1 MKRFFYFAIIILGIS
16 ALIGTG
22 TSCKKKEMFDRDVYD
37 TLITIQSPVD
47 SVDPNHTWT
56 LSTSKYLIIT
66 ANAGTGTRQVQILSD
81 NPLTSNAAQIINQLD
96 MAEGDRVGLSVSYP
110 INLTTLYA
118 AAIDS
123 TGAYT
128 VVQFNPSNRD
138 VDFSNPLSKAQQVS
152 SKPGPQYYAFCYEQ
166 EYPEPGD
173 YDYNDVVM
181 HIALERANPREMYVH
196 VRLAAVGAN
205 IQLAGCLRLPEIEYS
220 DIDTVYTVGDQS
232 FNKNISDQYMMVQK
246 SRDLLLKGRSGEP
259 ILNLFA
265 DAHWATGDILNA
277 DFGMFQR
284 KMYNVTK
291 QSSSDAQLMV
301 PREVTFV
308 LRFKTDTRANAMTL
322 DNIDPFVMR
331 LYNGAGMEIHSY
343 NYRTVNA
350 LYEYAY
356 IDVEHLPW
364 ALVVPI
370 GSFCHP
376 LHGMNMGFRRKDK
389 TTGASILFG
398 AYDWA
403 DHAFGEWAMNKNKST
418 DWYSYPNKANVFIW

>member
-47 SVDPNHTWT
+47 SVDPSHTWE

-81 NPLTSNAAQIINQLD
+81 NPLTSNDAQIINQLD

-110 INLTTLYA
+110 NNLTTLYA

-138 VDFSNPLSKAQQVS
+138 VDFSNPISKAQQVS
-152 SKPGPQYYAFCYEQ
+152 LKPAPQYYAFCYEQ

-196 VRLAAVGAN
+196 VRLAAVGAD
-205 IQLAGCLRLPEIEYS
+205 IQLAGCLRLPEIDYD
-220 DIDTVYTVGDQS
+220 DIDTVYTVGDKS
-232 FNKNISDQYMMVQK
+232 FNKDISDQYMMVQK
-246 SRDLLLKGRSGEP
+246 SRDLLLKGRNGEP

-277 DFGMFQR
+277 DFGIFQR
-284 KMYNVTK
+284 KKYNVTK
-291 QSSSDAQLMV
+291 SSGKDEQLMV

-389 TTGASILFG
+389 TTGVSILFG

-403 DHAFGEWAMNKNKST
+403 DHAFGEWAMDKNKST
-418 DWYSYPNKANVFIW
+418 DWYFYPNKANVFIW

>member
-1 MKRFFYFAIIILGIS
+1 MKRFFYFAIIILGLS

-22 TSCKKKEMFDRDVYD
+22 TSCKKDMFDKAMYD
-37 TLITIQSPVD
+37 TLIKIQSPVD
-47 SVDPNHTWT
+47 SVDPSHTWE

-110 INLTTLYA
+110 SRLTTLYA

-128 VVQFNPSNRD
+128 VVQFNPSSND

-166 EYPEPGD
+166 EFPEPGD
-173 YDYNDVVM
+173 FDYNDVVM
-181 HIALERANPREMYVH
+181 HVALERANPREMYFH
-196 VRLAAVGAN
+196 VRLAAVGGN
-205 IQLAGCLRLPEIEYS
+205 KQLAGCLRLPEIDYN
-220 DIDTVYTVGDQS
+220 DIDTVYTVDDKS
-232 FNKNISDQYMMVQK
+232 FNKEITDQYMVVLRE
-246 SRDLLLKGRSGEP
+246 RDLLLKGLKGEP
-259 ILNLFA
+259 VLNLFA

-284 KMYNVTK
+284 KLYNVTK
-291 QSSSDAQLMV
+291 QSASDAQLMV

-308 LRFKTDTRANAMTL
+308 IRFKTDIRANGITL
-322 DNIDPFVMR
+322 SNIDPFIIEQ
-331 LYNGAGMEIHSY
+331 YNGISMEVHTY
-343 NYRTVNA
+343 QYRTVKA
-350 LYEYAY
+350 LNDYSY
-356 IDVEHLPW
+356 IDVGHLPW
-364 ALVVPI
+364 ALVVPS
-370 GSFCHP
+370 GAFCHP
-376 LHGMNMGFRRKDK
+376 LEGVNMGFRRKDK

-398 AYDWA
+398 AYDISG
-403 DHAFGEWAMNKNKST
+403 HSFGEWATNRNLAK
-418 DWYSYPNKANVFIW
+418 DWYENPNESNVFVW

>member
-22 TSCKKKEMFDRDVYD
+22 TSCKKKEMFDHDVYD
-37 TLITIQSPVD
+37 TLIKIQSPVD

-56 LSTSKYLIIT
+56 LTTQKTINVT
-66 ANAGTGTRQVQILSD
+66 ANAGVQTQRIQILTDDPLASD
-81 NPLTSNAAQIINQLD
+81 AASVISQLD
-96 MAEGDRVGLSVSYP
+96 MVEGGAAEISISYP
-110 INLTTLYA
+110 SSLKALYA
-118 AAIDS
+118 AAVDS
-123 TGAYT
+123 AGAYT
-128 VVQFNPSNRD
+128 VTQFNPSNQN
-138 VDFSNPLSKAQQVS
+138 VDFSKPMYKQRQLSYQPV
-152 SKPGPQYYAFCYEQ
+152 PQYYAFCYEQ
-166 EYPEPGD
+166 EYPQPGD

-181 HIALERANPREMYVH
+181 HIALERANPREMYIH
-196 VRLAAVGAN
+196 VRLAAVGAD
-205 IQLAGCLRLPEIEYS
+205 IQLAGCLRLPEIDYN
-220 DIDTVYTVGDQS
+220 DIDTVYTVGDKS
-232 FNKNISDQYMMVQK
+232 FNKEITDQYMMVQK
-246 SRDLLLKGRSGEP
+246 SHDLLLKGRSGEP

-277 DFGMFQR
+277 DFGIFQR
-284 KMYNVTK
+284 KKYNVTK
-291 QSSSDAQLMV
+291 SSGKDDQLMV

-331 LYNGAGMEIHSY
+331 QYNGAGMEVHTY

-364 ALVVPI
+364 ALAVPI

-376 LHGMNMGFRRKDK
+376 LHGVNMGFRMRDA
-389 TTGASILFG
+389 TGLGIMFG
-398 AYDWA
+398 AYDWTG
-403 DHAFGEWAMNKNKST
+403 HAFGEWAMDKNRST
-418 DWYSYPNKANVFIW
+418 DWYFYPNKANVFIW

>member
-1 MKRFFYFAIIILGIS
+1 MKRFFYFAIIILGLS
-16 ALIGTG
+16 TLIGTG
-22 TSCKKKEMFDRDVYD
+22 TSCKKEMFDRAMYD

-47 SVDPNHTWT
+47 SVDPSHTWE

-81 NPLTSNAAQIINQLD
+81 NPLTSNDAQIINQLD

-110 INLTTLYA
+110 NNLTTLYA

-152 SKPGPQYYAFCYEQ
+152 SKLGPQYYAFCYEQ
-166 EYPEPGD
+166 EFPEPGD

-181 HIALERANPREMYVH
+181 HIALERANPREMYVR
-196 VRLAAVGAN
+196 VRLAAVGGN
-205 IQLAGCLRLPEIEYS
+205 IQLAGCVRLPEIDYN
-220 DIDTVYTVGDQS
+220 DIDTVYTVGDKS
-232 FNKNISDQYMMVQK
+232 FNKEITDQYMMVQK
-246 SRDLLLKGRSGEP
+246 SRDLLLKGRNGEP

-291 QSSSDAQLMV
+291 QSSSDAQQMV

-308 LRFKTDTRANAMTL
+308 LRFKTDIRANSMTL
-322 DNIDPFVMR
+322 DNIDPFIMR
-331 LYNGAGMEIHSY
+331 QYNGANMEIHTFP
-343 NYRTVNA
+343 YRSVMA
-350 LYEYAY
+350 LNE
-356 IDVEHLPW
+356 
-364 ALVVPI
+364 
-370 GSFCHP
+370 
-376 LHGMNMGFRRKDK
+376 
-389 TTGASILFG
+389 
-398 AYDWA
+398 
-403 DHAFGEWAMNKNKST
+403 
-418 DWYSYPNKANVFIW
+418 

>member
-1 MKRFFYFAIIILGIS
+1 MKRFFYFAIIILGLS
-16 ALIGTG
+16 TLIGTG
-22 TSCKKKEMFDRDVYD
+22 TSCKKEMFDPAMYD

-47 SVDPNHTWT
+47 SVDPSHTWE

-81 NPLTSNAAQIINQLD
+81 NPLTSNDAQIINQLD

-110 INLTTLYA
+110 SHLTTLYA

-138 VDFSNPLSKAQQVS
+138 VDFSNPISKAQQVS

-166 EYPEPGD
+166 EFPEPGD

-181 HIALERANPREMYVH
+181 HIALERANPREMYVR
-196 VRLAAVGAN
+196 VRLAAVGGN
-205 IQLAGCLRLPEIEYS
+205 IQLAGCVRLPEIEYS
-220 DIDTVYTVGDQS
+220 DIDTVYTVGDKS
-232 FNKNISDQYMMVQK
+232 FNKEITDQYMMVQK
-246 SRDLLLKGRSGEP
+246 SRDLLLKGRNGEP

-291 QSSSDAQLMV
+291 QSSSDAQQMV

-308 LRFKTDTRANAMTL
+308 LRFKTDIRANSMTL
-322 DNIDPFVMR
+322 DNIDPFIMR
-331 LYNGAGMEIHSY
+331 QYNGANMEIHTFPYRHVKALNEYSY
-343 NYRTVNA
+343 V
-350 LYEYAY
+350 
-356 IDVEHLPW
+356 DVGNLPW
-364 ALVVPI
+364 ALLIPYS
-370 GSFCHP
+370 SFCHP
-376 LHGMNMGFRRKDK
+376 LHGVNMGFRMKDSSS
-389 TTGASILFG
+389 SILFG
-398 AYDWA
+398 AYSQQG
-403 DHAFGEWAMNKNKST
+403 HSFGEWSMNRNKCL
-418 DWYSYPNKANVFIW
+418 DWYMPQYATKTQVFIW

>member
-1 MKRFFYFAIIILGIS
+1 MKRFFYFAIIILGLS

-22 TSCKKKEMFDRDVYD
+22 TSCKKEMFDRAMYD

-47 SVDPNHTWT
+47 SVDPSHTWE

-81 NPLTSNAAQIINQLD
+81 NPLTSNDAQIINQLD

-110 INLTTLYA
+110 NNLTTLYA

-138 VDFSNPLSKAQQVS
+138 VDFSNPISKAQQVS
-152 SKPGPQYYAFCYEQ
+152 LKPAPQYYAFCYEQ

-196 VRLAAVGAN
+196 VRLAAVGAD
-205 IQLAGCLRLPEIEYS
+205 IQLAGCLRLPEIDYD
-220 DIDTVYTVGDQS
+220 DIDTVYTVGDKS
-232 FNKNISDQYMMVQK
+232 FNKDISDQYMMVQK
-246 SRDLLLKGRSGEP
+246 SRDLLLKGRNGEP

-277 DFGMFQR
+277 DFGIFQR
-284 KMYNVTK
+284 KKYNVTTK
-291 QSSSDAQLMV
+291 SDDKSQLMV
-301 PREVTFV
+301 PREVIFV
-308 LRFKTDTRANAMTL
+308 LRFKTETQANSITL
-322 DNIDPFVMR
+322 DNIDPFIMR
-331 LYNGAGMEIHSY
+331 LYNGASMEVHTY
-343 NYRTVNA
+343 KYRESTA
-350 LYEYAY
+350 LEEYQY
-356 IDVEHLPW
+356 IDVGHLPW
-364 ALVVPI
+364 AMKVPE

-376 LHGMNMGFRRKDK
+376 LHAVNMGFRMKN
-389 TTGASILFG
+389 ASGLGIMFG
-398 AYDWA
+398 AYA
-403 DHAFGEWAMNKNKST
+403 TTGHAFGEWAMDKNKAT
-418 DWYSYPNKANVFIW
+418 DWYFYPDTKTPNVFVW

>member
-1 MKRFFYFAIIILGIS
+1 VNF
-16 ALIGTG
+16 
-22 TSCKKKEMFDRDVYD
+22 
-37 TLITIQSPVD
+37 
-47 SVDPNHTWT
+47 
-56 LSTSKYLIIT
+56 
-66 ANAGTGTRQVQILSD
+66 
-81 NPLTSNAAQIINQLD
+81 SNAFIKQQSLNHA
-96 MAEGDRVGLSVSYP
+96 
-110 INLTTLYA
+110 
-118 AAIDS
+118 
-123 TGAYT
+123 
-128 VVQFNPSNRD
+128 
-138 VDFSNPLSKAQQVS
+138 PLL
-152 SKPGPQYYAFCYEQ
+152 QYYAFCYEQ
-166 EYPEPGD
+166 EYPQPGD

-181 HIALERANPREMYVH
+181 HIALERANPREMYIH
-196 VRLAAVGAN
+196 VRLAAVGADQ
-205 IQLAGCLRLPEIEYS
+205 QLAGCLRLPEIAYN
-220 DIDTVYTVGDQS
+220 DIDTVYTVGDKS
-232 FNKNISDQYMMVQK
+232 FNKEITDQYMMVQK
-246 SRDLLLKGRSGEP
+246 SHDLLLKGRSGEP

-277 DFGMFQR
+277 DFGIFQR
-284 KMYNVTK
+284 KKYNVTK
-291 QSSSDAQLMV
+291 SSGKDEQLMV

>member
-1 MKRFFYFAIIILGIS
+1 MKRFFYFAIIILGLS

-22 TSCKKKEMFDRDVYD
+22 TSCKKDMFDKAMYD
-37 TLITIQSPVD
+37 TLIKIQSPVD
-47 SVDPNHTWT
+47 SVDPSHTWE

-110 INLTTLYA
+110 SRLTTLYA

-128 VVQFNPSNRD
+128 VVQFNPSSSD
-138 VDFSNPLSKAQQVS
+138 VDFSNPLSKSQKVS
-152 SKPGPQYYAFCYEQ
+152 SKPEPQYYAFCYEQ

-196 VRLAAVGAN
+196 VRLAAVGAD
-205 IQLAGCLRLPEIEYS
+205 IQLAGCLRLPEIDYN
-220 DIDTVYTVGDQS
+220 DIDTVYTVGDKS

-246 SRDLLLKGRSGEP
+246 SRDLLLKGRNGEP

-277 DFGMFQR
+277 DFGMFKR

-308 LRFKTDTRANAMTL
+308 LRFKTDIRANSMTL

>member
-1 MKRFFYFAIIILGIS
+1 MKRFFYFAIIILGLS

-22 TSCKKKEMFDRDVYD
+22 TSCKKEMFDPAMYD

-47 SVDPNHTWT
+47 SVDPSHTWE

-81 NPLTSNAAQIINQLD
+81 NPLTSNDAQIINQLD

-110 INLTTLYA
+110 SHLTTLYA

-138 VDFSNPLSKAQQVS
+138 VDFSNPISKAQQVS
-152 SKPGPQYYAFCYEQ
+152 SKPAPQYYAFCYEQ
-166 EYPEPGD
+166 EFPEPGD

-181 HIALERANPREMYVH
+181 HIALER
-196 VRLAAVGAN
+196 
-205 IQLAGCLRLPEIEYS
+205 
-220 DIDTVYTVGDQS
+220 S
-232 FNKNISDQYMMVQK
+232 FNKEITDQYMMVQK
-246 SRDLLLKGRSGEP
+246 SRDLLLKGRNGEP

-291 QSSSDAQLMV
+291 QSSSDAQQMV

-308 LRFKTDTRANAMTL
+308 LRFKTDIRANSMTL
-322 DNIDPFVMR
+322 DNIDPFIMR
-331 LYNGAGMEIHSY
+331 QYNGANMEIHTFP
-343 NYRTVNA
+343 YRSVMA
-350 LYEYAY
+350 LNEYHY
-356 IDVEHLPW
+356 IDVGNLPW
-364 ALVVPI
+364 ALKVPQ
-370 GSFCHP
+370 GSFFHP
-376 LHGMNMGFRRKDK
+376 LHGVNMGFRMRDSGG
-389 TTGASILFG
+389 TGIMFG
-398 AYDWA
+398 AYA
-403 DHAFGEWAMNKNKST
+403 TSGHAFGEWAMSKNKAT
-418 DWYSYPNKANVFIW
+418 DWYFYPDNSNVFVW